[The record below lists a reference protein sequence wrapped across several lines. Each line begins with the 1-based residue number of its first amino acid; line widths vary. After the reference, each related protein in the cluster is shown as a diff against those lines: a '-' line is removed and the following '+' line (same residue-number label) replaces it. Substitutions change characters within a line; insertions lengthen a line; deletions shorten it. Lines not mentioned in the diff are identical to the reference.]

1 MKDKAFI
8 DTNIILYAYSEDE
21 VHKQQIANLLIF
33 SEENPMISNQ
43 VISEIS
49 NILFKKFKLDF
60 LKIEE
65 VILELTNIFTISPIT
80 LSAQIKALRIKEK
93 YSLQYYDSLI
103 IATAIENKCTKLY
116 SEDLQDKQL
125 IDNQLLIL
133 NPFT

>member
-116 SEDLQDKQL
+116 SEDLQNKQL

-133 NPFT
+133 NPFA